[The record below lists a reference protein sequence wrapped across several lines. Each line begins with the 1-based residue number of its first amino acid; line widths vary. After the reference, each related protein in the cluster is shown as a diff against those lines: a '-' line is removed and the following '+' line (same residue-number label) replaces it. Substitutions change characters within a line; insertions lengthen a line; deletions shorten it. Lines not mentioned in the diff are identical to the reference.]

1 MSPEAANE
9 LMERSPP
16 IAVAAARATPTQRGR
31 LALAMAIFALL
42 IWSTLAVSVVS
53 LSDLSP
59 LLTTGIGLAV
69 GGMLGLPWVPWRLI
83 PLRAVVVGG
92 SSMFG
97 YHALY
102 FVSLQ
107 TADPVAAN
115 LLHYL
120 WPLMII
126 LFSPFI
132 LKGTK
137 MENRHLAAGVMG
149 FIGAGVCLAP
159 GFSTQG
165 SVAVGLPI
173 ALSSAAIWA
182 YYSVWSRRFPDISTA
197 AVSLYC
203 LIAGAASLLTY
214 LALGIYPNI
223 DWWHLGG
230 NLDAPTPTQ
239 WMTLGYLAIG
249 PLGGAFYLWDY
260 AMKRGN
266 PHQVALLAYA
276 VPIAST
282 IFVSL
287 YLGRGLERATMAG
300 ALLVTI
306 AVAIGGR
313 PPKQN
318 LPKAQL
324 SKGNGNGQ
332 VCD

>member
-1 MSPEAANE
+1 M
-9 LMERSPP
+9 
-16 IAVAAARATPTQRGR
+16 
-31 LALAMAIFALL
+31 
-42 IWSTLAVSVVS
+42 
-53 LSDLSP
+53 
-59 LLTTGIGLAV
+59 
-69 GGMLGLPWVPWRLI
+69 
-83 PLRAVVVGG
+83 
-92 SSMFG
+92 
-97 YHALY
+97 
-102 FVSLQ
+102 
-107 TADPVAAN
+107 AAN

-126 LFSPFI
+126 LFSPFM

-159 GFSTQG
+159 ASQLRVQSRSVCRLRFHLRQSGHITPCGHG
-165 SVAVGLPI
+165 S
-173 ALSSAAIWA
+173 
-182 YYSVWSRRFPDISTA
+182 FPVFLTA

-203 LIAGAASLLTY
+203 LIAGAASLSLAY

-223 DWWHLGG
+223 DWVALGG

-239 WMTLGYLAIG
+239 WMTLGYLCDWASRRSIL
-249 PLGGAFYLWDY
+249 PLGLCYEERQSASG
-260 AMKRGN
+260 GT
-266 PHQVALLAYA
+266 LAYA

-313 PPKQN
+313 PPKQS

-324 SKGNGNGQ
+324 SKGSGNGQ

>member
-1 MSPEAANE
+1 MSPEAASK
-9 LMERSPP
+9 LMERCPP
-16 IAVAAARATPTQRGR
+16 VAVATARATQPGR
-31 LALAMAIFALL
+31 LALAMAIGALL

-69 GGMLGLPWVPWRLI
+69 GGMIGLPWVPWRSI
-83 PLRAVVVGG
+83 PVRAVVVGG
-92 SSMFG
+92 SAMFG

-107 TADPVAAN
+107 IADPVAAN

-126 LFSPFI
+126 LFSPFL

-137 MENRHLAAGVMG
+137 LENRHLAAGVIG
-149 FIGAGVCLAP
+149 FVGACVCLAP
-159 GFSTQG
+159 GFSMQG
-165 SVAVGLPI
+165 SVAVGLLI
-173 ALSSAAIWA
+173 ALLSAAVWA
-182 YYSVWSRRFPDISTA
+182 YYSVWSRQFPDISTA

-203 LIAGAASLLTY
+203 LIAGVASLVAY
-214 LALGIYPNI
+214 LALGISPNV

-239 WMTLGYLAIG
+239 WMTLGYLAVG

-287 YLGRGLERATMAG
+287 YLGRGMESATVAG

-313 PPKQN
+313 PPKRQ
-318 LPKAQL
+318 PAQSTV
-324 SKGNGNGQ
+324 SKGNRNGQ